1 MNELEGAERPMD
13 DLVFPGDIL
22 ATAEEFMAG
31 EGAYLDDGNICSSI
45 AGHLYF
51 DREEMVASVRA
62 LEHPALPRI
71 DDIVHG
77 RIDNVGPKMVKVE
90 LLRIESGGNDRQ
102 LATRENGVIH
112 ISNMDSK
119 SVSKPRMIYKAME
132 LIRARV
138 IQAEP
143 SIQLSTAE
151 HELGTLKA
159 YCRRCRGV
167 LVIKGERLWCL
178 NCEMQEERK
187 AAENY
192 GLEY

>member
-45 AGHLYF
+45 AGKPHF
-51 DREEMVASVRA
+51 DREEMVASVKA
-62 LEHPALPRI
+62 LKHPALPRV

-102 LATRENGVIH
+102 MATRENGVLH
-112 ISNMDSK
+112 ISNMNSK
-119 SVSKPRMIYKAME
+119 PVSKPRMIYKAME

-138 IQAEP
+138 IQTEP
-143 SIQLSTAE
+143 SIQLSTVE

-159 YCRRCRGV
+159 YCRRCRNV
-167 LVIKGERLWCL
+167 LEIKGDVLWCP
-178 NCEMQEERK
+178 NCEIREERK
-187 AAENY
+187 VAENY
-192 GLEY
+192 GLEF